1 MNQLFQPVGAG
12 GGSTESSL
20 FTPPQVTPRLQ
31 RMLAMAGDQRTGMLR
46 YIGPQYYD
54 QLTQYQQGLLPTA
67 GFF

>member
-1 MNQLFQPVGAG
+1 MGTED
-12 GGSTESSL
+12 STSL
-20 FTPPQVTPRLQ
+20 FTPPHVTPKLQ

-54 QLTQYQQGLLPTA
+54 QLTQYQQGLMPTA